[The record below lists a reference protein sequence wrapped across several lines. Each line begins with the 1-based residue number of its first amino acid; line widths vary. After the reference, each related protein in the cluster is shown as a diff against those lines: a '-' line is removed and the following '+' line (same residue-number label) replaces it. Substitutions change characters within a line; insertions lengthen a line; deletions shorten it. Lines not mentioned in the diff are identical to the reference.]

1 MQPTPFRHINA
12 LLHDLLAEI
21 RGVLGE
27 RLVGLYLY
35 GSLISGDYL
44 EGVSDVDLLAATA
57 GNIDG
62 ADLAALIQ
70 MHARFVDDRPAWDDR
85 IEVAYLSVAALQT
98 FKSQTGQIAIIS
110 PGEPLHV
117 GKAGLD

>member
-1 MQPTPFRHINA
+1 MQPTSFKHINA
-12 LLHDLLAEI
+12 LLRDLLAEI

-27 RLVGLYLY
+27 QLIGLYLY
-35 GSLISGDYL
+35 GSLVTGDYL

-62 ADLAALIQ
+62 AELAALIQ

-85 IEVAYLSVAALQT
+85 IEVAYL
-98 FKSQTGQIAIIS
+98 
-110 PGEPLHV
+110 
-117 GKAGLD
+117 